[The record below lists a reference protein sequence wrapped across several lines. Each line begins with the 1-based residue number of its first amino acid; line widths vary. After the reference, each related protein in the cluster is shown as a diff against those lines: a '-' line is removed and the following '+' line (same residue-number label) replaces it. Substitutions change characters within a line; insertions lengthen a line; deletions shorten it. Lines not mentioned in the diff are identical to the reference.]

1 MRPPRA
7 AIAASLL
14 AAGLVAS
21 SGVAQPGQAFTI
33 EWTAPDE
40 CPSAESVR
48 AGIHD
53 LLGSSP
59 DTSRP
64 IAARATAY
72 RGEDAQW
79 HVEIITTSQDGTGQ
93 RKVTGPSCKAVAEA
107 AELVVAL
114 AVDPDAV
121 AARSGLL
128 PASASASA
136 AAPPTSAS
144 PLAAPMPSASPSVPP
159 PSPSAASSRP
169 APGVPFTDRA
179 ALSVSAVADIG
190 ALPSATPGWSAGIAY
205 APERWRFGVVV
216 QDFASRRQ
224 AVSQRPGAGGEF
236 DLWTAGVAGCRE
248 FAGSSLSGGVCAG
261 VEVGKLFARGY
272 GVRAPS
278 SSNPWWYAATAE
290 AAGQWKLG
298 ESFAIRCSAGI
309 AIPLDRKWYVIDPY
323 GSVHRPGPL
332 AARFAVGPMLF
343 FP

>member
-1 MRPPRA
+1 MRPPSA

-21 SGVAQPGQAFTI
+21 SGVAQPRQAFTI

-40 CPSAESVR
+40 CPSADSVS

-53 LLGSSP
+53 LLGPSP
-59 DTSRP
+59 DASRP

-93 RKVTGPSCKAVAEA
+93 RKVSGPSCKAVAEA
-107 AELVVAL
+107 AELIVAL

-128 PASASASA
+128 PASASVSVAPPPASA
-136 AAPPTSAS
+136 LPAPASAPSAPPAAPP
-144 PLAAPMPSASPSVPP
+144 PSRP
-159 PSPSAASSRP
+159 AASSRP
-169 APGVPFTDRA
+169 APGVSFTGRA
-179 ALSVSAVADIG
+179 ALSVRAVADIG
-190 ALPSATPGWSAGIAY
+190 ALPSATPGWSAAIAY
-205 APERWRFGVVV
+205 APEGWRFGVSA

-224 AVSQRPGAGGEF
+224 TLSQRPGAGGEF
-236 DLWTAGVAGCRE
+236 DLWTAGLLACRE
-248 FAGSSLSGGVCAG
+248 LAGSSLSAWVCAG
-261 VEVGKLFARGY
+261 AEVGKLHARGY

-278 SSNPWWYAATAE
+278 SSNPWWYAATVD

-298 ESFAIRCSAGI
+298 EAIAVRCSAGI
-309 AIPLDRKWYVIDPY
+309 AVPLDRKWYVIDPY
-323 GSVHRPGPL
+323 GSVHRASPVS
-332 AARFAVGPMLF
+332 ARFTVGPTLF